1 MSREPGFHKAASFLH
16 DMALR
21 LYLVGSNRDRQMLQ
35 PICKFYMENKFE
47 WPSDLER
54 FSGTPDSQAVVQ
66 AYVGLS
72 KIWRQ
77 DRACIGSVSLDFLAQ
92 IIDWS
97 NDAWGYSYGATSY
110 ELLAILRTGLQ
121 LMWLVFEYYGRFP
134 AAIHPKVLTGRFK
147 VISSGMLQLSVEKR
161 LYAEMFADE
170 EGVSLLARVL
180 LLITDEGNEL
190 EVLDKQ
196 DDVAEVYEAMA
207 TVTDVLVPAA
217 PGHFLESS
225 ADWAKVARHLTHPT
239 IRLVTTALILGAS
252 NWPRLNQQV
261 WFATCV
267 SNVNR
272 LHIVIQGA
280 NARESSHAI
289 SKYRTQPD

>member
-72 KIWRQ
+72 KIWQQ

-110 ELLAILRTGLQ
+110 ELLSILRTGLQ

-134 AAIHPKVLTGRFK
+134 AALHPKVRFLALTCFSYFG

-217 PGHFLESS
+217 P
-225 ADWAKVARHLTHPT
+225 VR
-239 IRLVTTALILGAS
+239 
-252 NWPRLNQQV
+252 
-261 WFATCV
+261 
-267 SNVNR
+267 
-272 LHIVIQGA
+272 
-280 NARESSHAI
+280 
-289 SKYRTQPD
+289 QPMVDQ